1 MRSGD
6 NSQLISGNI
15 AFYLRFQ
22 WSFRGM
28 GKFFKL
34 MLPLILIIISIL
46 IVIALVAYE
55 ETKSAERKP
64 ETEKAVLV
72 DVIKAEVVS
81 LNFSVNSQGTVRP
94 RTETTLVS
102 EVSGK
107 VVSVAPEFV
116 AGGFFRKGEVL
127 LQIDPSD
134 YETGLKRAEA
144 ALASRKAKLADET
157 ARSEQAL
164 KDWRNMGKQGQPSDL
179 GLRKPQMADAKA
191 NVSAAEA
198 DVQKARRDLERTQ
211 ITVPYDG
218 LVRQK
223 AVDIGQYV
231 TPGTHLGIT
240 FAIDAAEVRLPL
252 TNNDLSY
259 LDLPS
264 ETEVKNEDKPFP
276 TVTLSAEQAGGTGQW
291 QARIIRTEGVVDE
304 TSRVVYAVAQ
314 VIDPY
319 GVLGQSH
326 QQELKIGSF
335 VNAEIQG
342 LRAENV
348 VVLPRYVLRP
358 DNTIP
363 VANSNNE
370 LEILS
375 VEVLR
380 AEAKKVYLSN
390 GITAGARVVTTTLD
404 APVPGTKLAVRDR
417 QTDTPESDPGSGDL

>member
-1 MRSGD
+1 
-6 NSQLISGNI
+6 
-15 AFYLRFQ
+15 
-22 WSFRGM
+22 M
-28 GKFFKL
+28 GKFFKFL
-34 MLPLILIIISIL
+34 LPLFLIMGSIL
-46 IVIALVAYE
+46 IVIALVAY
-55 ETKSAERKP
+55 KNSQRAERKP
-64 ETEKAVLV
+64 DTNQAILV
-72 DVIKAEVVS
+72 DTVNAEVVS
-81 LNFSVNSQGTVRP
+81 LNLIVSSQGTVRP
-94 RTETTLVS
+94 RTETALVA

-107 VVSVAPEFV
+107 IVSVSADFV
-116 AGGFFRKGEVL
+116 AGGFFREGEVL

-134 YETGLKRAEA
+134 YRAGLKRAKA

-198 DVQKARRDLERTQ
+198 DVDKALRDLERTQ

-231 TPGTHLGIT
+231 APGTRLGVT
-240 FAIDAAEVRLPL
+240 FAIDTAEVRLPL
-252 TNNDLSY
+252 TNTDLKY
-259 LDLPS
+259 LKLP
-264 ETEVKNEDKPFP
+264 TGIQAKTQDIPYP
-276 TVTLSAEQAGGTGQW
+276 PVTLSAQRAGDTDQW
-291 QARIIRTEGVVDE
+291 QAHIIRTEGVVDE

-326 QQELKIGSF
+326 QNELKIGTF

-342 LRAENV
+342 LPAENV
-348 VVLPRYVLRP
+348 VVLPRFVLQ
-358 DNTIP
+358 
-363 VANSNNE
+363 ANHTVMIINDASE
-370 LEILS
+370 LEILP

-380 AEAKKVYLSN
+380 TEPKRVYISS
-390 GITAGARVVTTTLD
+390 GVKAGARVITTTLD
-404 APVPGTKLAVRDR
+404 APVPGTKLAINGAMNDVV
-417 QTDTPESDPGSGDL
+417 TDPAASTGDGEEP

>member
-1 MRSGD
+1 
-6 NSQLISGNI
+6 
-15 AFYLRFQ
+15 
-22 WSFRGM
+22 M
-28 GKFFKL
+28 GKFFKF
-34 MLPLILIIISIL
+34 MLPLILIGASVL
-46 IVIALVAYE
+46 IVIGLVAFQK
-55 ETKSAERKP
+55 TQRAERK
-64 ETEKAVLV
+64 EDTEKAVLV
-72 DVIKAEVVS
+72 DTIEAKVIS
-81 LNFSVNSQGTVRP
+81 LNFSVDSQGTVRP

-107 VVSVAPEFV
+107 IVSVAPEFV

-127 LQIDPSD
+127 LQVDPND
-134 YETGLKRAEA
+134 YEAGLKRAEA

-164 KDWRNMGKQGQPSDL
+164 KDWRNLGRQGQPSDL
-179 GLRKPQMADAKA
+179 VLRIPQLADAKA

-198 DVQKARRDLERTQ
+198 DVQKARRDLERTR

-223 AVDIGQYV
+223 AADIGQYV
-231 TPGTHLGIT
+231 TPGTRLGIT
-240 FAIDAAEVRLPL
+240 FAIDTAEVRLPL
-252 TNNDLSY
+252 TNSDLNY

-264 ETEVKNEDKPFP
+264 ETEVKNKDKSFP
-276 TVTLSAEQAGGTGQW
+276 VVTLSADQAGGVSQW

-304 TSRVVYAVAQ
+304 TSRVIYAVAQ

-326 QQELKIGSF
+326 QKELKIGTF

-363 VANSNNE
+363 VVNSDNE
-370 LEILS
+370 LEILP

-380 AEAKKVYLSN
+380 AEAKKVYLSK
-390 GITAGARVVTTTLD
+390 GIKGGARVITTTLD

-417 QTDTPESDPGSGDL
+417 QNEVTESGSTRDEL

>member
-1 MRSGD
+1 MKD
-6 NSQLISGNI
+6 FL
-15 AFYLRFQ
+15 
-22 WSFRGM
+22 
-28 GKFFKL
+28 KF
-34 MLPLILIIISIL
+34 MLPLILIAVSL
-46 IVIALVAYE
+46 LAVIGLV
-55 ETKSAERKP
+55 TFQNSQRAERKP
-64 ETEKAVLV
+64 ETNKAVLV
-72 DVIKAEVVS
+72 DTIEAEVIS
-81 LNFSVNSQGTVRP
+81 LNFTVNSQGTVKP

-107 VVSVAPEFV
+107 IVSVAPEFV

-134 YETGLKRAEA
+134 YEAGLKRAEA

-164 KDWRNMGKQGQPSDL
+164 KDWQNMGKQGQPSDL

-198 DVQKARRDLERTQ
+198 DVQKARRDLERTR

-231 TPGTHLGIT
+231 SPGTRLGVT
-240 FAIDAAEVRLPL
+240 FAIDTAEVRLPL
-252 TNNDLSY
+252 THNDLNY
-259 LDLPS
+259 LALPS
-264 ETEVKNEDKPFP
+264 ETEAKNKDKPFP
-276 TVTLSAEQAGGTGQW
+276 PVTLSEERAGEKSQW

-304 TSRVVYAVAQ
+304 ISRVIYAVAQ
-314 VIDPY
+314 VTDPY

-326 QQELKIGSF
+326 QQELKIGTF

-342 LRAENV
+342 LPADNV
-348 VVLPRYVLRP
+348 VVLPRFVLRP
-358 DNTIP
+358 DNTVL
-363 VANSNNE
+363 VANSDDE
-370 LEILS
+370 LEILQ

-380 AEAKKVYLSN
+380 AEPKKVYLSK
-390 GITAGARVVTTTLD
+390 GIEGGTRVVTTVLD
-404 APVPGTKLAVRDR
+404 APVPGTRLAT
-417 QTDTPESDPGSGDL
+417 QSTTSEPATDGDGL

>member
-1 MRSGD
+1 MK
-6 NSQLISGNI
+6 
-15 AFYLRFQ
+15 
-22 WSFRGM
+22 
-28 GKFFKL
+28 KFFKF
-34 MLPLILIIISIL
+34 MLPLILIATSIL
-46 IVIALVAYE
+46 LVVALVMYQ
-55 ETKSAERKP
+55 KSQRAERKP

-72 DVIKAEVVS
+72 DTIEAEIVS
-81 LNFSVNSQGTVRP
+81 LNFVVNSQGTVRP

-107 VVSVAPEFV
+107 VVSVAAEFV
-116 AGGFFRKGEVL
+116 AGGFFRQGEVL

-134 YETGLKRAEA
+134 YQAGLKRAEA

-164 KDWRNMGKQGQPSDL
+164 KDWQNMGKQGQPSDL

-231 TPGTHLGIT
+231 TPGTRLGVT
-240 FAIDAAEVRLPL
+240 FAIDTAEVRLPL
-252 TNNDLSY
+252 TNSDLNY

-264 ETEVKNEDKPFP
+264 ETEVKNKDKTYPP
-276 TVTLSAEQAGGTGQW
+276 VTLSSENGTDISRW

-304 TSRVVYAVAQ
+304 ISRVIYAVAQ
-314 VIDPY
+314 VVDPY

-326 QQELKIGSF
+326 QQELKIGTF
-335 VNAEIQG
+335 VNAAIQG
-342 LRAENV
+342 LPADNV
-348 VVLPRYVLRP
+348 VVLPRFVLRP
-358 DNTIP
+358 DNTVL
-363 VANSNNE
+363 VANADNR
-370 LEILS
+370 LEILP
-375 VEVLR
+375 VTVLR
-380 AEAKKVYLSN
+380 AEPRKVYLSK
-390 GITAGARVVTTTLD
+390 GITGGTRVVTTTLD
-404 APVPGTKLAVRDR
+404 APVPGTRLAIRGLEDP
-417 QTDTPESDPGSGDL
+417 TPPPVTGGSE

>member
-1 MRSGD
+1 
-6 NSQLISGNI
+6 
-15 AFYLRFQ
+15 
-22 WSFRGM
+22 M

-34 MLPLILIIISIL
+34 LLPLILIISAIL
-46 IVIALVAYE
+46 VVIGMVAYKE
-55 ETKSAERKP
+55 SQSAERKP

-72 DVIKAEVVS
+72 DTIEAEVVS

-102 EVSGK
+102 EVSGII
-107 VVSVAPEFV
+107 VSVTPEFV

-164 KDWRNMGKQGQPSDL
+164 KDWKNMGKQGQPSDL

-231 TPGTHLGIT
+231 SPGTRLGIT
-240 FAIDAAEVRLPL
+240 FAIDTAEVRLPL
-252 TNNDLSY
+252 TNSDLAY
-259 LDLPS
+259 LNLPS
-264 ETEVKNEDKPFP
+264 ETEVKNKDKSFP
-276 TVTLSAEQAGGTGQW
+276 AVTLSAEQAGGTSQW

-304 TSRVVYAVAQ
+304 TSRVIYAVAQ

-326 QQELKIGSF
+326 QQELKIGTF

-358 DNTIP
+358 DNTIA
-363 VANSNNE
+363 VANSDDE

-380 AEAKKVYLSN
+380 AEAKKVYLSK

-404 APVPGTKLAVRDR
+404 APIPGTRLAVREQQIDAS
-417 QTDTPESDPGSGDL
+417 ESGPGRDEL

>member
-1 MRSGD
+1 
-6 NSQLISGNI
+6 
-15 AFYLRFQ
+15 
-22 WSFRGM
+22 M

-34 MLPLILIIISIL
+34 MLPLILIITSIL
-46 IVIALVAYE
+46 IIIALVAYKGA
-55 ETKSAERKP
+55 KSAERKP

-72 DVIKAEVVS
+72 DTIEAKVVS
-81 LNFSVNSQGTVRP
+81 LNFTVNSQGTVRP
-94 RTETTLVS
+94 RTETSLVS

-134 YETGLKRAEA
+134 YKTSLKRAEA
-144 ALASRKAKLADET
+144 GLASRKAKLADET

-164 KDWRNMGKQGQPSDL
+164 KDWNNMGKQGQPSDL
-179 GLRKPQMADAKA
+179 GLRKPQMADARA

-231 TPGTHLGIT
+231 APGTRLGIT
-240 FAIDAAEVRLPL
+240 FAIDTAEVRLPL
-252 TNNDLSY
+252 TNSDLAY

-264 ETEVKNEDKPFP
+264 ETEAKNKEKFFP
-276 TVTLSAEQAGGTGQW
+276 AVTLSAEQAGGISQW

-304 TSRVVYAVAQ
+304 ISRVVYAVAQ

-326 QQELKIGSF
+326 QHELKIGTF

-348 VVLPRYVLRP
+348 VVLPRYVLRS

-380 AEAKKVYLSN
+380 AEAKKVYLSK
-390 GITAGARVVTTTLD
+390 GITAGTRVVTTTLD
-404 APVPGTKLAVRDR
+404 APIPGTKLAIRGR
-417 QTDTPESDPGSGDL
+417 GDL

>member
-1 MRSGD
+1 MKD
-6 NSQLISGNI
+6 FL
-15 AFYLRFQ
+15 
-22 WSFRGM
+22 
-28 GKFFKL
+28 KF
-34 MLPLILIIISIL
+34 MLPLILIAVSIL
-46 IVIALVAYE
+46 AVIGLV
-55 ETKSAERKP
+55 TFQNSQRAERKP
-64 ETEKAVLV
+64 ETNKAVLV
-72 DVIKAEVVS
+72 DTIEAEVVS

-107 VVSVAPEFV
+107 IVSVASKFV
-116 AGGFFRKGEVL
+116 AGGFFRKGDVL

-134 YETGLKRAEA
+134 YQTGLKRAEA

-164 KDWRNMGKQGQPSDL
+164 KDWQNMGKQGQPSDL

-218 LVRQK
+218 LVRHK

-231 TPGTHLGIT
+231 SPGTRLGIT
-240 FAIDAAEVRLPL
+240 FAIDTAEVRLPL
-252 TNNDLSY
+252 THNDLNY

-264 ETEVKNEDKPFP
+264 ETEVKNSDKTFP
-276 TVTLSAEQAGGTGQW
+276 SVTLSSESAGGMTQW

-304 TSRVVYAVAQ
+304 TSRVIYAVAQ
-314 VIDPY
+314 VVDPY

-326 QQELKIGSF
+326 QQELKIGTF

-342 LRAENV
+342 LPADNV
-348 VVLPRYVLRP
+348 VVLPRFVLRP
-358 DNTIP
+358 DNTIL
-363 VANSNNE
+363 VANSDDE
-370 LEILS
+370 LEIRQ

-380 AEAKKVYLSN
+380 AEPKKVYLSK
-390 GITAGARVVTTTLD
+390 GVEGGARVVITVLD
-404 APVPGTKLAVRDR
+404 APVPGTKLALRGAEATTSEPT
-417 QTDTPESDPGSGDL
+417 TDGDEL